1 MRGGGRTK
9 CDAPQKFFEERGRK
23 GLGKVC
29 FISLGGQTPPDTE
42 FDMDWI
48 QPWIG
53 LDWIRS
59 GFSGNFMDWILWGG
73 YDPVL
78 VSNHCSTAV
87 PLSQIMIYEL
97 LTTHGFTTI
106 KSLH

>member
-1 MRGGGRTK
+1 
-9 CDAPQKFFEERGRK
+9 
-23 GLGKVC
+23 
-29 FISLGGQTPPDTE
+29 
-42 FDMDWI
+42 MDW
-48 QPWIG
+48 
-53 LDWIRS
+53 
-59 GFSGNFMDWILWGG
+59 NLWGG